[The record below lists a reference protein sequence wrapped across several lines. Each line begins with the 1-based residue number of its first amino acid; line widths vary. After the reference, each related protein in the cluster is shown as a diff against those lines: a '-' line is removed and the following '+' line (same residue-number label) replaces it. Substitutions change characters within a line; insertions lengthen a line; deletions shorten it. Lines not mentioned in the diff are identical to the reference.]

1 MNVNKKGG
9 GECKKGV
16 EYKYVNTRCVV
27 QMVLS
32 TSNEEEKKQQQKTQN
47 KKTTK
52 NNKMNLKKT
61 TTYVSLRNV
70 HLVGGL
76 LFLWLHG
83 SCHVYNC
90 SNGREK

>member
-32 TSNEEEKKQQQKTQN
+32 TSNEEEKKQQQKNQN
-47 KKTTK
+47 KTKQKTTK
-52 NNKMNLKKT
+52 
-61 TTYVSLRNV
+61 
-70 HLVGGL
+70 
-76 LFLWLHG
+76 
-83 SCHVYNC
+83 
-90 SNGREK
+90 